1 MNDDFSLYLDLQQ
14 VVSSD
19 SIPDKKKIE
28 SWVRQTLVL
37 EKQAEQ
43 ADSQLNSALHSQA
56 EKNDEEYELTIRIV
70 DKDEIQSLNLTYRH
84 QDKPTN
90 VLSFPYEEFSFAG
103 SLTLPAEMQLPLLGD
118 LIICHEVVLA
128 EAEQQQ
134 KTIEAHWAHM
144 VVHGV
149 LHLKGYDHIED
160 SDARIMEALEVKI
173 LNQLNFSDPYH

>member
-84 QDKPTN
+84 QDKPT
-90 VLSFPYEEFSFAG
+90 
-103 SLTLPAEMQLPLLGD
+103 
-118 LIICHEVVLA
+118 
-128 EAEQQQ
+128 
-134 KTIEAHWAHM
+134 
-144 VVHGV
+144 
-149 LHLKGYDHIED
+149 
-160 SDARIMEALEVKI
+160 
-173 LNQLNFSDPYH
+173 

>member
-1 MNDDFSLYLDLQQ
+1 MNENFALYLDLQQ

-19 SIPDKKKIE
+19 SIPKKEKID
-28 SWVRQTLVL
+28 SWVRQALVL
-37 EKQAEQ
+37 EKETEQ
-43 ADSQLNSALHSQA
+43 ADSLSDN
-56 EKNDEEYELTIRIV
+56 KVEEYELTIRIV
-70 DKDEIQSLNLTYRH
+70 DKDEIQSLNQTYRH

-90 VLSFPYEEFSFAG
+90 VLSFPYEGFSFDS
-103 SLTLPAEMQLPLLGD
+103 SLTPPSEMQLSLLGD
-118 LIICHEVVLA
+118 LIICHEVVVA

-160 SDARIMEALEVKI
+160 SDALFMEALEVKI
-173 LNQLNFSDPYH
+173 LNHLNFSDPYH